1 MRDFDQFCIE
11 VGLRVAYYR
20 KKNGYTQ
27 EELAEKIGLSS
38 GYLSQVETPTCIQ
51 PISLKTLFLLSQ
63 VFGISPA
70 ELLRGL

>member
-51 PISLKTLFLLSQ
+51 PISLKTLLKRHSVLAHR
-63 VFGISPA
+63 A
-70 ELLRGL
+70 ETSK